1 MVVLDTSTLEN
12 VSMLASSFE
21 NLHQSYFFWL
31 LQSILMEPFKGTI
44 MPHYKILEC
53 PTEMMT
59 RRSASSYSFAV

>member
-1 MVVLDTSTLEN
+1 MVVLDTLEK

-44 MPHYKILEC
+44 MPHYKILF
-53 PTEMMT
+53 
-59 RRSASSYSFAV
+59 RNVQQR